1 MFLLRVL
8 VVEDSSS
15 WSLKVGGRGAA
26 PLVDGGSNQDGF
38 SCGSSRILILFIIII
53 IIIIIVKFR
62 IYILF
67 LFNLYNTLVQ
77 IKKKEI

>member
-1 MFLLRVL
+1 MWVA
-8 VVEDSSS
+8 VED
-15 WSLKVGGRGAA
+15 GGD
-26 PLVDGGSNQDGF
+26 LV
-38 SCGSSRILILFIIII
+38 SSRILILFIIII

-77 IKKKEI
+77 IKKKQKEI

>member
-1 MFLLRVL
+1 MWVA
-8 VVEDSSS
+8 VED
-15 WSLKVGGRGAA
+15 GRD
-26 PLVDGGSNQDGF
+26 LV
-38 SCGSSRILILFIIII
+38 SSRILILFIIIII

-77 IKKKEI
+77 IKKRNLIYTYKIIIISAVVAWNYSIFNYRYNY

>member
-1 MFLLRVL
+1 MWVA
-8 VVEDSSS
+8 VED
-15 WSLKVGGRGAA
+15 GGD
-26 PLVDGGSNQDGF
+26 LV
-38 SCGSSRILILFIIII
+38 SSRILILFIII

-77 IKKKEI
+77 IKKKQKEI